1 MFSCRLSFL
10 QIRRGSKFINPP
22 ETSTTHGLFSRT
34 PTLTDTDRQTDR
46 QTDTRRQHIAH
57 EQSSRYISDDS
68 NDNDSDN
75 DYTIDPCIAAVS
87 WL

>member
-10 QIRRGSKFINPP
+10 QIRRGSKFINAP

-34 PTLTDTDRQTDR
+34 PTLTDTDRQTREDSI
-46 QTDTRRQHIAH
+46 IAH

>member
-22 ETSTTHGLFSRT
+22 ETTHGLFSRT
-34 PTLTDTDRQTDR
+34 PTLTDTDRQTER
-46 QTDTRRQHIAH
+46 QTRDDSIIAH

-68 NDNDSDN
+68 NVNDSDN
-75 DYTIDPCIAAVS
+75 DYTIDPCIVAVS

>member
-10 QIRRGSKFINPP
+10 QIRRGSKFINAP

-34 PTLTDTDRQTDR
+34 PTLRDTDS

-57 EQSSRYISDDS
+57 EPSSRYISDDS